1 MEEMRRKLSRCE
13 SLYTIACYTFLA
25 SIGVLYLTN
34 ITIRVLVYHD
44 TIWELLRDFAA
55 PLAIVSIIYAVEC
68 SRGILTTFLFKWLPA
83 VSITAI
89 CSPVIAALLST
100 VSYEMLT
107 ETVDINI
114 SFFAMLSMCIAPF
127 AFLDVQKSGCL
138 IAAEAILFVLLAV
151 QLGNNVAAMVT
162 IICIAVVLLSTMAR
176 LRWFLCDDPNAK
188 QKIYIAL
195 MMLTAG
201 VYTVILLKGTGVMDS
216 VLTCCYGRKS
226 ILSSSFVNSE
236 CFAMLTNAKW
246 LGRTAIEYPMD
257 NIFDHRVFTHILGLA
272 GWAGVIPVLLASALM
287 ITSGAVI
294 LRRRVGVMC
303 LFATPFLTMITI
315 QTIAYVL
322 MCCGWDWLVFPEV
335 CPFLDG
341 GLCTNTIF
349 ILMAAWILPP
359 KPKLAIT
366 EEELEEIK
374 AD

>member
-1 MEEMRRKLSRCE
+1 MKR
-13 SLYTIACYTFLA
+13 ICYTFLA
-25 SIGVLYLTN
+25 AIGVLYLTN
-34 ITIRVLVYHD
+34 IVMRMFVYHD
-44 TIWELLRDFAA
+44 TIWELLRDFAV
-55 PLAIVSIIYAVEC
+55 PLAIVSIIYAVEW
-68 SRGILTTFLFKWLPA
+68 SRGILASFIFMWLPA

-89 CSPVIAALLST
+89 CAPVIAALLST
-100 VSYEMLT
+100 VSYEMFSG
-107 ETVDINI
+107 TVDISI
-114 SFFAMLSMCIAPF
+114 SVFAMLSMCIAPF

-138 IAAEAILFVLLAV
+138 IVAEAILFVLLAA

-162 IICIAVVLLSTMAR
+162 IVCIAVVLLSTMAR
-176 LRWFLCDDPNAK
+176 LRWFSCDDPDAK
-188 QKIYIAL
+188 RKIYIAL

-201 VYTVILLKGTGVMDS
+201 VYTVILLKGTGIMDS
-216 VLTCCYGRKS
+216 IITCSYGRKS

-246 LGRTAIEYPMD
+246 LGRTTIEYPMD

-303 LFATPFLTMITI
+303 LFATSFLTMITI

-322 MCCGWDWLVFPEV
+322 MCCGRDWLVFPEV

-349 ILMAAWILPP
+349 IMMAAWILPP
-359 KPKLAIT
+359 KPEHPFTKEETLHTDFEEDWPSWKTIT
-366 EEELEEIK
+366 
-374 AD
+374 